1 VGPPDSLG
9 WSPAQWTIKVAHEVF
24 HVLSARRGS
33 AEKIRSL
40 NIGASDDPSWQL
52 DFPFPYDDINVMRLI
67 HLEGYLIFLAMESPE
82 KDPGVLYNAGSSLEA
97 LEVNKAFLRST
108 TGDAKAGR
116 YAMFQESEEGAG
128 RYTEFRMAELAARP
142 EYEPVRGFAALERNV
157 SYAALWE
164 DQYKNARFVVKHAG
178 RAVKTRTVFYYLGA
192 GKCLLLDRIDP
203 DWKDSF
209 FAPDV
214 WLDDLMARAVGAR
227 TTLTRIEVGAA
238 APDFELKALDG
249 KVHSLRD
256 YRGHV
261 VLLAFWQW
269 WCPPCLIE
277 MPHLQALQDGHRED
291 GLVVLG
297 VSDRVNHTARTKI
310 QEVLAKTGT
319 SYPALIDPTGG
330 VLRDYGVN
338 SYPTTVL
345 IGRDG
350 IVRWVDFG
358 FPKGREDVIEQQ
370 VSTALKGG
378 GNSSLGDGE

>member
-1 VGPPDSLG
+1 
-9 WSPAQWTIKVAHEVF
+9 
-24 HVLSARRGS
+24 
-33 AEKIRSL
+33 
-40 NIGASDDPSWQL
+40 
-52 DFPFPYDDINVMRLI
+52 
-67 HLEGYLIFLAMESPE
+67 MESPE